1 MVLEDFYFHRFK
13 VVDTPSDLAEGME
26 NKKPVVGYYGA
37 LAPWLDYELISK
49 TAINNPD
56 YNFVLIGVNY
66 QNALKKLDQSL
77 KNIYYLGPKKYA
89 DLPKYSSKF
98 DCAIIPFG
106 LGEIAKGTSPVKLF
120 EYMAMGLPTV
130 VTKDLKECEGYDH
143 VYLAKNEKDFGDKLR
158 LAIRESKKS
167 DVKEKL
173 RTYAEDNTWMKRAED
188 IMAEL

>member
-1 MVLEDFYFHRFK
+1 MD
-13 VVDTPSDLAEGME
+13 P
-26 NKKPVVGYYGA
+26 KKLYY
-37 LAPWLDYELISK
+37 I
-49 TAINNPD
+49 
-56 YNFVLIGVNY
+56 FVL
-66 QNALKKLDQSL
+66 LDIEINILLSVFYRLYIPHYL

-130 VTKDLKECEGYDH
+130 VTKDLKECEGYDY
-143 VYLAKNEKDFGDKLR
+143 VYLAKNEKDFSDKLK